1 MKKNNKIF
9 LPVIII
15 LIFTLIYALGFSSNV
30 AYANRDFIL
39 RSADYPIDAFNSEI
53 QPFNNLLFYMC
64 IVMFI
69 LTIFVYTTESHK
81 RTKLLNSNVITI
93 SLLSGTMI
101 IFSLINFLKLPGFI
115 SKYSLLLKNHE
126 EEFIRMK
133 RVSSLM
139 PNNNMYY
146 FGLIL
151 SAISLI
157 YAIFMI
163 VSLVRRMKRQKE
175 YIAKRNEVLANAL
188 WEVKIST

>member
-188 WEVKIST
+188 